1 MENRRCVVGIRLN
14 GHFFGSDGFQPI
26 LQEFHIECDL
36 QFLSFNRG
44 IKFYLTRAGLVGFG
58 QQLNLPCLIRS
69 GLKVKTHRI
78 AAFAG
83 NDASL
88 FTGFEQVTRVKDCSG
103 LVTFGENRLII
114 WEFPIDQF

>member
-1 MENRRCVVGIRLN
+1 
-14 GHFFGSDGFQPI
+14 
-26 LQEFHIECDL
+26 
-36 QFLSFNRG
+36 
-44 IKFYLTRAGLVGFG
+44 
-58 QQLNLPCLIRS
+58 
-69 GLKVKTHRI
+69 VKTHCI

>member
-1 MENRRCVVGIRLN
+1 MGIRLY

-44 IKFYLTRAGLVGFG
+44 IKFYLTRAGLIGFS
-58 QQLNLPCLIRS
+58 QQFDPPCLISS
-69 GLKVKTHRI
+69 GLKVKPHYI
-78 AAFAG
+78 ATFAS
-83 NDASL
+83 NDAGL
-88 FTGFEQVTRVKDCSG
+88 FAGFEQFTRVKDCSG

>member
-1 MENRRCVVGIRLN
+1 MGIRLN
-14 GHFFGSDGFQPI
+14 GHIFGSDGFQPI

-44 IKFYLTRAGLVGFG
+44 IKLYLTGAGLIGFG
-58 QQLNLPCLIRS
+58 QQFDPPCLISS
-69 GLKVKTHRI
+69 GLKVKPHYI
-78 AAFAG
+78 ATFAS
-83 NDASL
+83 NDAGL
-88 FTGFEQVTRVKDCSG
+88 FAGFEQVTRVKDCSG